1 MNKKSLF
8 LVAVLCF
15 FGLSVKAQDVFH
27 KGDIVGNAQI
37 GIGNYHGYGIGFPPT
52 SVSVDFGA
60 FDNII
65 KGENGSIGI
74 GGYFGIAN
82 YRDKFVIDHGTT
94 HEESSLRMCFGARG
108 SFHYQFVDNLDTYA
122 GFMMGLYI
130 NNHKCVYKDA
140 NGYTLLFNH
149 PHNHNVQKFNF
160 AHSLFIGARYYFS
173 DSFGVSAEAGYGF
186 TYLSAGITFKF

>member
-1 MNKKSLF
+1 MNKRTLF

-15 FGLSVKAQDVFH
+15 FGLSTKAQDVFH
-27 KGDIVGNAQI
+27 KGDIVGNVQI
-37 GIGNYHGYGIGFPPT
+37 GVGNYHSYGIGFHPT
-52 SVSVDFGA
+52 SISLDFGA

-82 YRDKFVIDHGTT
+82 YRDKWVVNDVKYKETN
-94 HEESSLRMCFGARG
+94 LRMCFGVRG

-122 GFMMGLYI
+122 GFMMGLYT
-130 NNHKCVYKDA
+130 NNYNYVVKDTHGNNIIVDDKDYHKERV
-140 NGYTLLFNH
+140 
-149 PHNHNVQKFNF
+149 NF
-160 AHSLFIGARYYFS
+160 AHSMFIGARYYFS
-173 DSFGVSAEAGYGF
+173 DAFGVSAEAGYGF